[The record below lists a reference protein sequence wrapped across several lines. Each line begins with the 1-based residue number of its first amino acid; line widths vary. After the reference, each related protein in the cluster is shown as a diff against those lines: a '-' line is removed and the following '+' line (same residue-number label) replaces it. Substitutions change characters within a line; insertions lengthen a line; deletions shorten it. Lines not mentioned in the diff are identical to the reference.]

1 MMSDIFRYI
10 GKFCIIFVAKSNLP
24 LALFSVISKND
35 YICAEKCPRTIIN
48 H

>member
-10 GKFCIIFVAKSNLP
+10 GKFCIIFVAKSDLS
-24 LALFSVISKND
+24 LALFSVVSKND